1 MPWYVIAALV
11 CAVIAPFDALY
22 LYIQSEKRKEARR
35 RKKGIGNRDS
45 GR

>member
-22 LYIQSEKRKEARR
+22 MYIRNERRKEELKRK
-35 RKKGIGNRDS
+35 KKD